1 MQTDTASLKAILWDM
16 DGTLIDSEP
25 MWMDSERILMA
36 KFGYTWSK
44 VDGDYCL
51 GGPLTRV
58 CRYMKEKSGS
68 DLPEEWFSA
77 ELRKTMLAKIASGV
91 KFMPGAFELL
101 MEARDRGIEQ
111 ALISASDR
119 PIVDVVLQANPG
131 IFSFAIAAGDLPRT
145 KPDPLPYMEA
155 AKRFGLQPKDCLVVE
170 DSKVGVTSG
179 LGSGA
184 LVLALAHFQ
193 EIPQSS
199 NIFIRSSL
207 EGVSLDELKLLHS
220 AWRNDG
226 ALI

>member
-68 DLPEEWFSA
+68 DIPEEWFSS
-77 ELRKTMLAKIASGV
+77 ELTKTMLVKIASGV
-91 KFMPGAFELL
+91 EFMPGAFELL

-145 KPDPLPYMEA
+145 KPDPLPYIEA

-179 LGSGA
+179 LASGA

>member
-68 DLPEEWFSA
+68 DLPEEWFSS
-77 ELRKTMLAKIASGV
+77 ELTKTMLVKIASGV
-91 KFMPGAFELL
+91 EFMPGAFELL

-145 KPDPLPYMEA
+145 KPDPLPYIEA

-179 LGSGA
+179 LASGA

>member
-1 MQTDTASLKAILWDM
+1 
-16 DGTLIDSEP
+16 
-25 MWMDSERILMA
+25 
-36 KFGYTWSK
+36 
-44 VDGDYCL
+44 
-51 GGPLTRV
+51 
-58 CRYMKEKSGS
+58 
-68 DLPEEWFSA
+68 
-77 ELRKTMLAKIASGV
+77 
-91 KFMPGAFELL
+91 
-101 MEARDRGIEQ
+101 MEARDRGMEQ
-111 ALISASDR
+111 ALISASNR

-207 EGVSLDELKLLHS
+207 EGVSLDELTLLHS